1 MRHWRRQPKLAPIE
15 REQQRAVME
24 HWEWLRKPNTLLAA
38 IPNAGALG
46 QPGLTPGL
54 ADLVALGPELPGG
67 MPVGFIELKRHER
80 SIISDAQ
87 IKFAEL
93 CHLLGVPHAF
103 AFGRDDAVR
112 VLEAWGLVRKALV

>member
-1 MRHWRRQPKLAPIE
+1 MRHWRRQPRLAPIE
-15 REQQRAVME
+15 REQQRAVVE
-24 HWEWLRKPNTLLAA
+24 HWQWLRQPDTLLAC

-54 ADLVALGPELPGG
+54 ADLLVMGRDLPGG
-67 MPVGFIELKRHER
+67 MPVGFLELKRQER
-80 SIISDAQ
+80 SVISDGQ

-93 CHLLGVPHAF
+93 CHTLGVPHAF

>member
-1 MRHWRRQPKLAPIE
+1 MARWRRQPRLAPIE

-24 HWEWLRKPNTLLAA
+24 HWGWLRRPGTLLAA

-54 ADLVALGPELPGG
+54 ADLLALGPDLPGG
-67 MPVGFIELKRHER
+67 HVGFIELKRHER
-80 SIISDAQ
+80 SIISDSQ
-87 IKFAEL
+87 ISFAEL
-93 CHLLGVPHAF
+93 CHALDVPHAF

-112 VLEAWGLVRKALV
+112 VLESWGLVRRALI

>member
-1 MRHWRRQPKLAPIE
+1 MGRWRRQPQLAPIE

-24 HWEWLRKPNTLLAA
+24 HWGWLRRPDTLLAA

-54 ADLVALGPELPGG
+54 ADLVALGPDLPGG
-67 MPVGFIELKRHER
+67 AHVGFIELKRHDR
-80 SIISDAQ
+80 SVISDSQ
-87 IKFAEL
+87 VSFAEL
-93 CHLLGVPHAF
+93 CHSLRVPHSF

-112 VLEAWGLVRKALV
+112 VLEAWGLTRRALV